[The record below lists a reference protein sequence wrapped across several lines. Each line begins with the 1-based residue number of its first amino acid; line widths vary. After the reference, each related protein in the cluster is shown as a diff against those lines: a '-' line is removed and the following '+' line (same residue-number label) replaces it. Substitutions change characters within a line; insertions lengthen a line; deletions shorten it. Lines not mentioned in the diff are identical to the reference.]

1 MKIPGRTLTVCIA
14 MSLATSLTASAQ
26 SPAHGGSMT
35 NSASTSH
42 SKASVATDRSI
53 GQIESV
59 YEFHDDM
66 PTGVSVAADGRIFIN
81 FPRWGDDVPFTVGE
95 IRNGKVVA
103 YPDASINTFDPKR
116 PGETLGSVQSIVVDG
131 ANRLWILDTAAP
143 KFSTPVAGGAKLVAV
158 DLGTNKVVRT
168 IVLSADTVLPTT
180 YINDVRFDLR
190 KGKAG
195 MAFITDSSVS
205 GPGAIIVVDLATGE
219 SWRKLSG
226 DPSTSPDP
234 AFIPVVEG
242 ERLAVREKGKAP
254 APFNVASD
262 GIAMSADGETLYFC
276 PLSSRHLYS
285 IPTALLLDRNSSKD
299 AVAKAVVDLGEK
311 GSSDGLES
319 DDKGRVYAGDY
330 ERNSI
335 RQRQTDGEWVTI
347 AHDPRI
353 LWPDTLSVA
362 KDGYLYFTS
371 NQLHRQAQFHEGK
384 DQRVKP
390 YSLFRI
396 KIDAGP
402 VVLK

>member
-1 MKIPGRTLTVCIA
+1 MKILRRTLAVWIA
-14 MSLATSLTASAQ
+14 ISMANSLTASAQ
-26 SPAHGGSMT
+26 TQAHGGSMT
-35 NSASTSH
+35 NSASSSH

-53 GQIESV
+53 GKIESV
-59 YEFHDDM
+59 FEFHDDM
-66 PTGVSVAADGRIFIN
+66 PTGVSVASDGRIFIN

-103 YPDASINTFDPKR
+103 YPDAAINRFDPKR

-158 DLGTNKVVRT
+158 DLGTNKVVKT

-205 GPGAIIVVDLATGE
+205 GPGAIIVVDLATGD

-262 GIAMSADGETLYFC
+262 GIALSADGETLYFC

-285 IPTALLLDRNSSKD
+285 VPTALLLDRNSSKEV
-299 AVAKAVVDLGEK
+299 VAKAVVDLGEK

-335 RQRQTDGEWVTI
+335 RQRQTNGEWVTI

-384 DQRVKP
+384 DERVKP